1 MRTAKKITCVL
12 AAAALS
18 AAFAVPA
25 LAATPGVEDGTYEK
39 AEIAGGSFDATTDI
53 EATVHAPGA
62 KVVKV
67 TLPSKMPVGIAT
79 KVSGS
84 AHVIDADNTP
94 PVEAQVQNW
103 SPETAVNVSVAKVTD
118 ASNLLGKVT
127 LTLTPGLEAGM
138 GTAGAPYALAK
149 GDSINAPLFTGLAAA
164 ADNGTTPGT
173 GTLTLAASASASED
187 LTSLE
192 GAHTVTAVLKVSVP
206 SA

>member
-1 MRTAKKITCVL
+1 M
-12 AAAALS
+12 
-18 AAFAVPA
+18 
-25 LAATPGVEDGTYEK
+25 
-39 AEIAGGSFDATTDI
+39 
-53 EATVHAPGA
+53 
-62 KVVKV
+62 

-149 GDSINAPLFTGLAAA
+149 GDSINAPLFDGLAA
-164 ADNGTTPGT
+164 ADNGTTPST

-187 LTSLE
+187 LTSIE